1 MALFVGHVVFVTPHN
16 PLHVSSVLFQDVRQ
30 GASGPFANI
39 LTHEAQYWDKEE
51 EQNSSVFNEA
61 LKNTDIAE
69 MQAHGESRHQRRPY
83 MLLQVIRR
91 SMLYNAECRV
101 TKPRI
106 NLHVDF
112 LNALLLY
119 LVHMSPPKVSNVLAW
134 PPN

>member
-1 MALFVGHVVFVTPHN
+1 M
-16 PLHVSSVLFQDVRQ
+16 
-30 GASGPFANI
+30 
-39 LTHEAQYWDKEE
+39 THEAQDWEAEE

-61 LKNTDIAE
+61 LKNTDMAE
-69 MQAHGESRHQRRPY
+69 TQAHAESQHKQRPY

-119 LVHMSPPKVSNVLAW
+119 VVHMSPPKVN
-134 PPN
+134 